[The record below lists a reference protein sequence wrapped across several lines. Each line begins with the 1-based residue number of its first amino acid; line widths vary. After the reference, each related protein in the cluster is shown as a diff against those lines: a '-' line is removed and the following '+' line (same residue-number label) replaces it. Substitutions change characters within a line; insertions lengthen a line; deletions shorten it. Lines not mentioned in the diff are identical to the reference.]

1 MEIEDYS
8 LIANTGIQL
17 FSFPIT
23 IDKQWREKIWF
34 HEWFD
39 DTMGENGKWCL
50 EVLKEIMFKDDD
62 SKYYYRLTDLND
74 LGYLKPTISF
84 ENGDFTHDDLWGD
97 GIEPLMVDDEMD
109 ENTEGVIFKMT
120 FNDTCC
126 NLDRLFNQWLPMPYL
141 KRKNET
147 NFDLNPLN
155 WVRFKIVPLPTSE
168 KSNAPS
174 GKINCVAIMA
184 VDSRAGNF
192 CDQYREYPA
201 FENQADMSLEFEL
214 CGDRITL
221 MDYCSGI
228 NGQNYVD
235 KYLFKLVHP
244 DCDGGPE
251 EYKPRRGEYHMS
263 YIASYIYLVNYL
275 TDLANKQLA
284 PQKITLYRGIE
295 QGVTPRFVDMVV
307 DVGNSRT
314 TALLI
319 EELEDGEI
327 HNNNIFTRVRKLQLT
342 DMSTIVDTTDPELK
356 VIRYGEPFD
365 MRLAFRRAKF
375 GDFGIGDSRQF
386 VYPSLVRLGHEAN
399 KLIHLTHIGDN
410 DTRETLS
417 TYSSPK
423 RYLWDDKLN
432 AEEWRFLLLEGEPE
446 SESTLQ
452 INGISEMLS
461 ETGKVNAVTKRKGEE
476 IVAGTS
482 FKYSR
487 QSLMT
492 FSFLEM
498 LVQAD
503 AQINRHDYRRDRG
516 DLAMPR
522 QIKRLVVTCP
532 TTMTKVEREALV
544 GCAKDAIKLWE
555 NFKFSA
561 LDDPY
566 DDAPS
571 SHRPTTVK
579 VIPSMKRTNI
589 GDDEVPWYY
598 DEATCAQMV
607 YMYGE
612 IGYKYRKGYQEFFDL
627 YGKRIDDDKQNSLT
641 VASLDIGAGTS
652 DLMIN
657 KYSYAESSG
666 INEPASI
673 EPDPKFFD
681 SYYEAGDDIL
691 KELIKQVMYMR
702 EDSGLYTKMKELNG
716 ASFEQFKQCAKDTVG
731 DYNEQTYYDRI
742 MRRDFNLQYSVP
754 LMYYYLEL
762 LVKGSGD
769 RIVSFG
775 DVFAKNRPSEAVCA
789 YFKRHFKFDLE
800 TVTWNFKYQTVYDI
814 IANKIEPLMKT
825 IATIIYAMGSDIA
838 ILSGRPASLPPVR
851 DLLLKY
857 YCVSPDRLILLNN
870 YYVGDW
876 YPYGKNRGIVADAKP
891 IVAVGAAIADN
902 SYGKGNLPDFFVKPD
917 KLAKNLKST
926 VNFISENPDKEG
938 KSPGR
943 ADYLI
948 SPSIDMGEIVV
959 GGLPVNLYARQ
970 LDLKNYPSRIM
981 FVIEYNYEYFRDR
994 VINTKNVTTDGDIN
1008 KAVKEEIA
1016 KQKEKLPYR
1025 IAIKR
1030 EAPEDLESI
1039 VIESITSVKSNDQ
1052 EDLPVN
1058 MLKLH
1063 VQTLEARE
1071 RHWLDTGI
1079 IDL

>member
-275 TDLANKQLA
+275 TELANKRLA

-857 YCVSPDRLILLNN
+857 YCVSPDRLILL
-870 YYVGDW
+870 V
-876 YPYGKNRGIVADAKP
+876 
-891 IVAVGAAIADN
+891 
-902 SYGKGNLPDFFVKPD
+902 DF
-917 KLAKNLKST
+917 LKD
-926 VNFISENPDKEG
+926 F
-938 KSPGR
+938 
-943 ADYLI
+943 
-948 SPSIDMGEIVV
+948 
-959 GGLPVNLYARQ
+959 
-970 LDLKNYPSRIM
+970 
-981 FVIEYNYEYFRDR
+981 
-994 VINTKNVTTDGDIN
+994 
-1008 KAVKEEIA
+1008 
-1016 KQKEKLPYR
+1016 
-1025 IAIKR
+1025 
-1030 EAPEDLESI
+1030 
-1039 VIESITSVKSNDQ
+1039 
-1052 EDLPVN
+1052 
-1058 MLKLH
+1058 
-1063 VQTLEARE
+1063 
-1071 RHWLDTGI
+1071 
-1079 IDL
+1079 

>member
-612 IGYKYRKGYQEFFDL
+612 IGYKYRK
-627 YGKRIDDDKQNSLT
+627 
-641 VASLDIGAGTS
+641 
-652 DLMIN
+652 N

-1030 EAPEDLESI
+1030 EDPEDLESI